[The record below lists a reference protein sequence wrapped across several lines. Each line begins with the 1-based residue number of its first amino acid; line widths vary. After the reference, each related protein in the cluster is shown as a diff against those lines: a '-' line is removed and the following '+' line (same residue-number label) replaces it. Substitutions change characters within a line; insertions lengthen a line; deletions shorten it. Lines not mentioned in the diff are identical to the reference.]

1 MSFTIAVA
9 GKGGVGKSTL
19 AALMILKL
27 VKNGKGAV
35 LAVDADPNVNLNG
48 LLGIEMH
55 QTVGGLREE
64 TLKVIKKGDFPAGM
78 SKSMYLKLGLEEC
91 LIENKGLDLL
101 VMGRQ
106 EGPGCYCLVNS
117 ILREFLDSISR
128 NYRYVIIDN
137 EAGMEHLSRRTTRD
151 VNMLFLVSD
160 DNPVSLRSAG
170 NISRMGKELDL
181 SISKKYLILNNVRE
195 TIPLHLEKEIEENDL
210 TLLAKIPQDEFVSSL
225 SKEGRSL
232 KDLPENSPA
241 LRSVANL
248 LEKLNLE

>member
-91 LIENKGLDLL
+91 LIEDKGLDLL

-117 ILREFLDSISR
+117 ILREFLDSISK
-128 NYRYVIIDN
+128 NYRYVVIDN

-151 VNMLFLVSD
+151 VNMLLLVSD

>member
-19 AALMILKL
+19 AALIILKL
-27 VKNGKGAV
+27 VKNAKGAL
-35 LAVDADPNVNLNG
+35 LAVDADPNVNLNQ
-48 LLGIEMH
+48 LLGVEVH

-78 SKSMYLKLGLEEC
+78 SKSMYLQMGLEEC
-91 LIENKGLDLL
+91 LIEDKGLDLL

-117 ILREFLDSISR
+117 ILREFLDSIIR
-128 NYRYVIIDN
+128 NYRYAIIDN
-137 EAGMEHLSRRTTRD
+137 EAGMEHLSRHTTRD
-151 VNMLFLVSD
+151 VDLLLVISD
-160 DNPVSLRSAG
+160 DNLVSLRSAG
-170 NISRMGKELDL
+170 NISRMGEELEL
-181 SISKKYLILNNVRE
+181 RIKKKYLILNKVKE
-195 TIPLHLEKEIEENDL
+195 KISLHLEKEIKKNDL
-210 TLLAKIPQDEFVSSL
+210 TLLGRIPQDEFILSL

-232 KDLPENSPA
+232 KNLPKDSPA

>member
-64 TLKVIKKGDFPAGM
+64 TLKVIKKGDFPAGI
-78 SKSMYLKLGLEEC
+78 SKSMYLQLGLEEC
-91 LIENKGLDLL
+91 LIEDKGLDLL

-128 NYRYVIIDN
+128 NYRYVVIDN

-151 VNMLFLVSD
+151 VNMLLLVSD

-181 SISKKYLILNNVRE
+181 AISKKYLILNNVRE

>member
-9 GKGGVGKSTL
+9 GKGGTGKSTL

-64 TLKVIKKGDFPAGM
+64 TLKVIKKGDFPAGI
-78 SKSMYLKLGLEEC
+78 SKSMYLQLGLEEC
-91 LIENKGLDLL
+91 LIEDKGLDLL

-128 NYRYVIIDN
+128 NYRYVVIDN

-151 VNMLFLVSD
+151 VNMLLLVSD

-181 SISKKYLILNNVRE
+181 AISKKYLILNNVRE

-210 TLLAKIPQDEFVSSL
+210 TLLAEIPQDEFVSSL

>member
-64 TLKVIKKGDFPAGM
+64 TLKVIKKGDFPAGI
-78 SKSMYLKLGLEEC
+78 SKSMYLQLGLEEC
-91 LIENKGLDLL
+91 LIEDKGLDLL

-128 NYRYVIIDN
+128 NYRYVVIDN

-151 VNMLFLVSD
+151 VNMLLLVSD

-181 SISKKYLILNNVRE
+181 AISKKYLILNNVRE

-210 TLLAKIPQDEFVSSL
+210 TLLAKIPQDELVSSL

>member
-9 GKGGVGKSTL
+9 GKGGTGKTTL
-19 AALMILKL
+19 AALIILKL

-35 LAVDADPNVNLNG
+35 LAVDADPNVNLNQ
-48 LLGIEMH
+48 LLGLEVD

-64 TLKVIKKGDFPAGM
+64 TLKAIKRANFPVGM
-78 SKSMYLKLGLEEC
+78 SKSMYLQLGLEEC
-91 LIENKGLDLL
+91 LTEDKGLDLL

-151 VNMLFLVSD
+151 VDLLILVSD

-170 NISRMGKELDL
+170 NIGRMGEELELRIKE
-181 SISKKYLILNNVRE
+181 KYLILNNAKE
-195 TIPLHLEKEIEENDL
+195 KIPLPLEKEIEKNDL
-210 TLLAKIPQDEFVSSL
+210 TLLGKVPQDEFIVSL

-232 KDLPENSPA
+232 KDLPKDSPA
-241 LRSVANL
+241 LRSVAHL

>member
-9 GKGGVGKSTL
+9 GKGGTGKSTL

-78 SKSMYLKLGLEEC
+78 SKSMYLQLGLEEC
-91 LIENKGLDLL
+91 LIEDKGLDLL

-128 NYRYVIIDN
+128 NYRYVVIDN

-151 VNMLFLVSD
+151 VNMLLLISD

-181 SISKKYLILNNVRE
+181 AISKKYLILNNVRE

-210 TLLAKIPQDEFVSSL
+210 TLLARIPQDEFVSSL

>member
-48 LLGIEMH
+48 LLGIEMR

-78 SKSMYLKLGLEEC
+78 SKSMYLELGLEEC
-91 LIENKGLDLL
+91 LIEDKGLDLL

-128 NYRYVIIDN
+128 NYRYVVIDN

-151 VNMLFLVSD
+151 VNMLLLVSD

-181 SISKKYLILNNVRE
+181 AISKKYLILNNVRE

>member
-9 GKGGVGKSTL
+9 GKGGTGKSTL

-181 SISKKYLILNNVRE
+181 SISKKYLILNNVRD
-195 TIPLHLEKEIEENDL
+195 TIPLHLEKEIEENEL
-210 TLLAKIPQDEFVSSL
+210 TLLAKIRQDEFVSSL

>member
-64 TLKVIKKGDFPAGM
+64 TLKVIKKGDFPAGI
-78 SKSMYLKLGLEEC
+78 SKSMYLQLGLEEC
-91 LIENKGLDLL
+91 LIEDKGLDLL
-101 VMGRQ
+101 VMGRR

-128 NYRYVIIDN
+128 NYRYVVIDN

-151 VNMLFLVSD
+151 VNMLLLVSD

-181 SISKKYLILNNVRE
+181 AISKKYLILNNVRE

>member
-9 GKGGVGKSTL
+9 GKGGTGKSTL

-91 LIENKGLDLL
+91 LIEDKGLDLL
-101 VMGRQ
+101 AMGRQ

-128 NYRYVIIDN
+128 NYRYVVIDN

-151 VNMLFLVSD
+151 VNMLLLVSD

-210 TLLAKIPQDEFVSSL
+210 TFLAKIPQDEFVSSL

>member
-64 TLKVIKKGDFPAGM
+64 TLKVIKKGDFPAGI

-91 LIENKGLDLL
+91 LIEDKGLDLL

-128 NYRYVIIDN
+128 NYRYVVIDN

-151 VNMLFLVSD
+151 VNMLLLVSD

-181 SISKKYLILNNVRE
+181 AISKKYLILNNVRE

-210 TLLAKIPQDEFVSSL
+210 TLLAKIPQDELVSSL

>member
-48 LLGIEMH
+48 LLGIEMR

-78 SKSMYLKLGLEEC
+78 SKSMYLELGLEEC
-91 LIENKGLDLL
+91 LIEDKGLDLL
-101 VMGRQ
+101 VMGRR

-128 NYRYVIIDN
+128 NYRYVVIDN

-151 VNMLFLVSD
+151 VNMLLLVSD

-181 SISKKYLILNNVRE
+181 AISKKYLILNNVRE

>member
-78 SKSMYLKLGLEEC
+78 SKSMYLELGLEEC
-91 LIENKGLDLL
+91 LIEDKGLDLL
-101 VMGRQ
+101 VMGRR

-128 NYRYVIIDN
+128 NYRYVVIDN

-151 VNMLFLVSD
+151 VNMLLLVSD

-181 SISKKYLILNNVRE
+181 SISKRYLILNNVRKI
-195 TIPLHLEKEIEENDL
+195 IPLHLEKEIEENDL
-210 TLLAKIPQDEFVSSL
+210 TLLGKIPQDEFVSSL

-241 LRSVANL
+241 LRSVSGL

>member
-9 GKGGVGKSTL
+9 GKGGTGKSTL

-91 LIENKGLDLL
+91 LIEDKGLDLL

-117 ILREFLDSISR
+117 ILREFLDSISK

-151 VNMLFLVSD
+151 VNMLLLVSD
-160 DNPVSLRSAG
+160 DNLVSLRSAG

-181 SISKKYLILNNVRE
+181 AISKKYLILNNVRE

>member
-91 LIENKGLDLL
+91 LTEDKGLDLL

-128 NYRYVIIDN
+128 NYRYVVIDN

-151 VNMLFLVSD
+151 VNMLLLVSD

-170 NISRMGKELDL
+170 NISRMGKKLDL
-181 SISKKYLILNNVRE
+181 AISKKYLILNNVRE

-210 TLLAKIPQDEFVSSL
+210 TLLAKIPQDELVSSL

>member
-91 LIENKGLDLL
+91 LIEDKGLDLL

-128 NYRYVIIDN
+128 NYRYVVIDN

-151 VNMLFLVSD
+151 VNMLLLVSD

-181 SISKKYLILNNVRE
+181 AISKKYLILNNVRE

>member
-91 LIENKGLDLL
+91 LIEDKGLDLL

-151 VNMLFLVSD
+151 VNMLLLVSD

-181 SISKKYLILNNVRE
+181 AISKKYLILNNVRE
-195 TIPLHLEKEIEENDL
+195 TIPLHLEKEIEKNDL
-210 TLLAKIPQDEFVSSL
+210 ALLAKIPQDEFVSSL

>member
-64 TLKVIKKGDFPAGM
+64 TLKVIKKGDFPAGI
-78 SKSMYLKLGLEEC
+78 SKSMYLQLGLEEC
-91 LIENKGLDLL
+91 LIEDKGLDLL

-128 NYRYVIIDN
+128 NYRYVVIDN

-151 VNMLFLVSD
+151 VNMLLLVSD

-181 SISKKYLILNNVRE
+181 AISKKYLILNNVRE

-241 LRSVANL
+241 LRSAANL

>member
-64 TLKVIKKGDFPAGM
+64 TLKVIKKGDFPAGI

-91 LIENKGLDLL
+91 LIEDKGLDLL

-128 NYRYVIIDN
+128 NYRYVVIDN

-151 VNMLFLVSD
+151 VNMLLLVSD

-181 SISKKYLILNNVRE
+181 AISKKYLILNNVRE

>member
-91 LIENKGLDLL
+91 LIEDKGLDLL

-151 VNMLFLVSD
+151 VNMLLLVSD

-195 TIPLHLEKEIEENDL
+195 TIPLHLEKEIEKNDL
-210 TLLAKIPQDEFVSSL
+210 ALLAKIPQDEFVSSL

>member
-48 LLGIEMH
+48 LLGIEMR

-64 TLKVIKKGDFPAGM
+64 TLKIIKKGDFPAGM
-78 SKSMYLKLGLEEC
+78 SKSMYLELGLEEC
-91 LIENKGLDLL
+91 LIEDKGLDLL
-101 VMGRQ
+101 VMGRR

-128 NYRYVIIDN
+128 NYRYVVIDN

-151 VNMLFLVSD
+151 VNMLLLVSN

-181 SISKKYLILNNVRE
+181 AINKKYLILNNVQE

-210 TLLAKIPQDEFVSSL
+210 TLLAKIPRDEFVSSL

-241 LRSVANL
+241 FRSVANL
-248 LEKLNLE
+248 LEKLDLE